1 MVSAAI
7 LPLAIAGIEVRRRGR
22 RILGPI
28 DWRLEGEGITIVIG
42 PNGAGKTTFLRSVH
56 GLERLSRGTVRWSVA
71 DDEARKRQ
79 AFVFQSP
86 VVMRRSVADC
96 IAYPLRLDGVPKPE
110 ARARAAQWAGRVGL
124 ESLLD
129 RPAEVLSRGERQ
141 KLALVRALVRE
152 PEVLFLDEPCA
163 SLDGAATHE
172 IEQILAGV
180 RDHGARIVM
189 STHDMGQARRLATEV
204 IFLHQGRMHESAMAA
219 DFFAA
224 PQTAEARAFLRGD
237 IVT

>member
-1 MVSAAI
+1 MVSLAI
-7 LPLAIAGIEVRRRGR
+7 LPLAVEGIEVRRRGR
-22 RILGPI
+22 CILGPI
-28 DWRLEGEGITIVIG
+28 DWRLEGAGITIVIG

-56 GLERLSRGTVRWSVA
+56 GLERLSRGKVGWSVP

-96 IAYPLRLDGVPKPE
+96 IAYPLRLDGVAKAE
-110 ARARAAQWAGRVGL
+110 ARARAAHWAARVGL
-124 ESLLD
+124 EPLLG

-141 KLALVRALVRE
+141 KLALVRALIRE

-163 SLDGAATHE
+163 SLDGAATRE
-172 IEQILAGV
+172 IESLLGQA
-180 RDHGARIVM
+180 RDNGTRIVM

-204 IFLHQGRMHESAMAA
+204 VFLHQGGIRESGPATA
-219 DFFAA
+219 FFAE
-224 PQTAEARAFLRGD
+224 QRTAEARAFLNGD

>member
-96 IAYPLRLDGVPKPE
+96 IAYPLRLDGVAKAE
-110 ARARAAQWAGRVGL
+110 ARARAAHWAARVGL
-124 ESLLD
+124 EPLLG

-141 KLALVRALVRE
+141 KLALVRALIRE

-163 SLDGAATHE
+163 SLDGAATRE
-172 IEQILAGV
+172 IESLLGQA
-180 RDHGARIVM
+180 RDNGTRIVM

-204 IFLHQGRMHESAMAA
+204 IFLHQGRMRESGPATA
-219 DFFAA
+219 FFAE
-224 PQTAEARAFLRGD
+224 QRTAEARAFLNGD